1 MPVYILGTQ
10 SVAVTIITS
19 ALPGWKDEGLENKGE
34 RAVLQTH
41 HRLETVCVYLGLIH
55 FLKSIFYLTT

>member
-19 ALPGWKDEGLENKGE
+19 ALPGWKDEGLENKGV

-41 HRLETVCVYLGLIH
+41 HRLETV
-55 FLKSIFYLTT
+55 FT

>member
-1 MPVYILGTQ
+1 MPMYTLGTQ

-19 ALPGWKDEGLENKGE
+19 ALPGWKDEGLENEGE
-34 RAVLQTH
+34 RVVLQRH
-41 HRLETVCVYLGLIH
+41 HRLETIFVYLGPIH